1 MPTLEKLFDPS
12 FGRDKNDF
20 ATRALAPVLTVLLH
34 YYNIKYEGLKNIP
47 KNGPALVSPKHISW
61 QETPIVPYAVYKATG
76 RTPYTI
82 AKAVVPRTFEHFGIV
97 RTIRE
102 KDAKVF
108 GKRGVIIP
116 KDFRMIYN
124 DEMLKYCQWLL
135 TLGEIMVSWPEGTRH
150 IGKTGKMKTG
160 IIEMARDAQAFAG
173 PVPFVPVGIEYKEKY
188 VPFSKLYVR
197 VGEPIFVPPDYP
209 LDALCSRI
217 QKDML
222 LLSNIKQK

>member
-1 MPTLEKLFDPS
+1 MLTLEKLFDAD
-12 FGRDKNDF
+12 FRRDKNDF
-20 ATRALAPVLTVLLH
+20 ATRALAPVLFVLLH

-61 QETPIVPYAVYKATG
+61 METPVVPYAVYKATG

-82 AKAVVPRTFEHFGIV
+82 AKAVVPRTFEHFGII

-102 KDAKVF
+102 KDVGWF
-108 GKRGVIIP
+108 RKRDVYIP
-116 KDFRMIYN
+116 KDFRITYN
-124 DEMLKYCQWLL
+124 DEMSKYCQWLL
-135 TLGEIMVSWPEGTRH
+135 TLGEIITSWPEGTRPE
-150 IGKTGKMKTG
+150 GKTSKMKTG
-160 IIEMARDAQAFAG
+160 IIQMARDAQAFAG

-197 VGEPIFVPPDYP
+197 VGEPIVVPPDYP
-209 LDALCSRI
+209 LDALCLRI

-222 LLSNIKQK
+222 LLSNIKQ